1 MFFKHILSLKV
12 LIALLLFFGMI
23 SLFIGVISINVK
35 DILNL
40 NSTQLEIITLTR
52 IPRLIAILLTGMSL
66 SICGLIMQQLTQN
79 KFVSPTTAGTMDC
92 AKFGI
97 LISLI
102 FFTGASFFTQA
113 IIASIFALLGSFIFI
128 QILRKIKL
136 KDVIF
141 VPLIG
146 LMFGGI
152 ISAITTFFA
161 YALNYIQNIQGWLQG
176 SMANVMQGNYELLY
190 ISLPLFIL
198 AYFLA
203 HKITIVGMGEDIALN
218 LGISYN
224 GILFLGLMIVSII
237 TSLVIVSVG
246 IIPFLGL
253 IIPNLVA
260 LYLGDNLR
268 KNLIYIALC
277 GALFLLVCD
286 IISRL
291 VIFPFE
297 MPLSITTGVLG
308 SLIFIFL
315 LLKGKFMRKKMLI
328 LSFLTLNMIGI
339 FIFVGLNGF
348 DEYALKSRFLQIA
361 AIIIV
366 AICIAVSTVIFQ
378 TLCNNKILTPAI
390 IGLDSLYMLLQSALI
405 FSFGAANLSVY
416 KNDINFLITL
426 VCMVVFS
433 LELYKILFSS
443 DRSIYLIMLLGLVFG
458 TLFSTLSSF
467 FEVLIDPDEFM
478 VIQGRMFASFDNI
491 AFDVLILAYII
502 SFLSFIWIFRYMKF
516 LDPLN
521 LGKDLAIN
529 LGINYQKISKQLMII
544 IAILTSISTA
554 LVGPITFLGLLVV
567 NITYELFKTA
577 KHSIL
582 LSACILISILALL
595 GGVFF
600 VSRVF
605 DYNATISMVINFLGG
620 IYFIYLVLK
629 GNKL

>member
-1 MFFKHILSLKV
+1 MLFKHLFSLNIL
-12 LIALLLFFGMI
+12 LILLVVFGII
-23 SLFIGVISINVK
+23 SLFIGVICINLD
-35 DILNL
+35 DIFSL
-40 NSTQLEIITLTR
+40 STTQLEIILLTR

-113 IIASIFALLGSFIFI
+113 LIASIFALLGSFIFI

-152 ISAITTFFA
+152 INAITTFFA

-203 HKITIVGMGEDIALN
+203 HKITIAGMGEDLALN
-218 LGISYN
+218 LGVSYN
-224 GILFLGLMIVSII
+224 TILFLGLIIVSII
-237 TSLVIVSVG
+237 TSVVIVSIGV
-246 IIPFLGL
+246 IPFLGL

-260 LYLGDNLR
+260 IYRGDNLK

-277 GALFLLVCD
+277 GALFLLICD

-315 LLKGKFMRKKMLI
+315 LLKRK
-328 LSFLTLNMIGI
+328 T
-339 FIFVGLNGF
+339 
-348 DEYALKSRFLQIA
+348 YA
-361 AIIIV
+361 
-366 AICIAVSTVIFQ
+366 
-378 TLCNNKILTPAI
+378 
-390 IGLDSLYMLLQSALI
+390 
-405 FSFGAANLSVY
+405 
-416 KNDINFLITL
+416 
-426 VCMVVFS
+426 
-433 LELYKILFSS
+433 
-443 DRSIYLIMLLGLVFG
+443 
-458 TLFSTLSSF
+458 
-467 FEVLIDPDEFM
+467 
-478 VIQGRMFASFDNI
+478 
-491 AFDVLILAYII
+491 
-502 SFLSFIWIFRYMKF
+502 
-516 LDPLN
+516 
-521 LGKDLAIN
+521 
-529 LGINYQKISKQLMII
+529 
-544 IAILTSISTA
+544 
-554 LVGPITFLGLLVV
+554 
-567 NITYELFKTA
+567 
-577 KHSIL
+577 
-582 LSACILISILALL
+582 
-595 GGVFF
+595 
-600 VSRVF
+600 
-605 DYNATISMVINFLGG
+605 
-620 IYFIYLVLK
+620 
-629 GNKL
+629 

>member
-1 MFFKHILSLKV
+1 MLFKHLFSLNIL
-12 LIALLLFFGMI
+12 LILLVVFGII
-23 SLFIGVISINVK
+23 SLFIGVIRINLD
-35 DILNL
+35 DIFSL
-40 NSTQLEIITLTR
+40 STTQLEIILLTR

-113 IIASIFALLGSFIFI
+113 LIASIFALLGSFIFI

-152 ISAITTFFA
+152 INAITTFFA

-203 HKITIVGMGEDIALN
+203 HKITIAGMGEELALN
-218 LGISYN
+218 LGVSYN
-224 GILFLGLMIVSII
+224 TILFLGLIIVSII
-237 TSLVIVSVG
+237 TSVVIVSIGV
-246 IIPFLGL
+246 IPFLGL

-260 LYLGDNLR
+260 IYRGDNLK

-277 GALFLLVCD
+277 GALFLLICD

-315 LLKGKFMRKKMLI
+315 LLKRK
-328 LSFLTLNMIGI
+328 T
-339 FIFVGLNGF
+339 
-348 DEYALKSRFLQIA
+348 YA
-361 AIIIV
+361 
-366 AICIAVSTVIFQ
+366 
-378 TLCNNKILTPAI
+378 
-390 IGLDSLYMLLQSALI
+390 
-405 FSFGAANLSVY
+405 
-416 KNDINFLITL
+416 
-426 VCMVVFS
+426 
-433 LELYKILFSS
+433 
-443 DRSIYLIMLLGLVFG
+443 
-458 TLFSTLSSF
+458 
-467 FEVLIDPDEFM
+467 
-478 VIQGRMFASFDNI
+478 
-491 AFDVLILAYII
+491 
-502 SFLSFIWIFRYMKF
+502 
-516 LDPLN
+516 
-521 LGKDLAIN
+521 
-529 LGINYQKISKQLMII
+529 
-544 IAILTSISTA
+544 
-554 LVGPITFLGLLVV
+554 
-567 NITYELFKTA
+567 
-577 KHSIL
+577 
-582 LSACILISILALL
+582 
-595 GGVFF
+595 
-600 VSRVF
+600 
-605 DYNATISMVINFLGG
+605 
-620 IYFIYLVLK
+620 
-629 GNKL
+629 

>member
-224 GILFLGLMIVSII
+224 GILFLGLMIVS
-237 TSLVIVSVG
+237 VG

-315 LLKGKFMRKKMLI
+315 LLKRKA
-328 LSFLTLNMIGI
+328 
-339 FIFVGLNGF
+339 
-348 DEYALKSRFLQIA
+348 YA
-361 AIIIV
+361 
-366 AICIAVSTVIFQ
+366 
-378 TLCNNKILTPAI
+378 
-390 IGLDSLYMLLQSALI
+390 
-405 FSFGAANLSVY
+405 
-416 KNDINFLITL
+416 
-426 VCMVVFS
+426 
-433 LELYKILFSS
+433 
-443 DRSIYLIMLLGLVFG
+443 
-458 TLFSTLSSF
+458 
-467 FEVLIDPDEFM
+467 
-478 VIQGRMFASFDNI
+478 
-491 AFDVLILAYII
+491 
-502 SFLSFIWIFRYMKF
+502 
-516 LDPLN
+516 
-521 LGKDLAIN
+521 
-529 LGINYQKISKQLMII
+529 
-544 IAILTSISTA
+544 
-554 LVGPITFLGLLVV
+554 
-567 NITYELFKTA
+567 
-577 KHSIL
+577 
-582 LSACILISILALL
+582 
-595 GGVFF
+595 
-600 VSRVF
+600 
-605 DYNATISMVINFLGG
+605 
-620 IYFIYLVLK
+620 
-629 GNKL
+629 

>member
-1 MFFKHILSLKV
+1 MLFKHLFSLNIL
-12 LIALLLFFGMI
+12 LILLVVFGII
-23 SLFIGVISINVK
+23 SLFIGVIRINLD
-35 DILNL
+35 DIFSL
-40 NSTQLEIITLTR
+40 STTQLEIILLTR

-113 IIASIFALLGSFIFI
+113 LIASIFALLGSFIFI

-152 ISAITTFFA
+152 INAITTFFA

-203 HKITIVGMGEDIALN
+203 HKITIAGMGEDLALN
-218 LGISYN
+218 LGVSYN
-224 GILFLGLMIVSII
+224 TILFLGLIIVSII
-237 TSLVIVSVG
+237 TSVVIVSIGV
-246 IIPFLGL
+246 IPFLGL

-260 LYLGDNLR
+260 IYRGDNLK

-277 GALFLLVCD
+277 GTLFLLICD

-315 LLKGKFMRKKMLI
+315 LLKRK
-328 LSFLTLNMIGI
+328 T
-339 FIFVGLNGF
+339 
-348 DEYALKSRFLQIA
+348 YA
-361 AIIIV
+361 
-366 AICIAVSTVIFQ
+366 
-378 TLCNNKILTPAI
+378 
-390 IGLDSLYMLLQSALI
+390 
-405 FSFGAANLSVY
+405 
-416 KNDINFLITL
+416 
-426 VCMVVFS
+426 
-433 LELYKILFSS
+433 
-443 DRSIYLIMLLGLVFG
+443 
-458 TLFSTLSSF
+458 
-467 FEVLIDPDEFM
+467 
-478 VIQGRMFASFDNI
+478 
-491 AFDVLILAYII
+491 
-502 SFLSFIWIFRYMKF
+502 
-516 LDPLN
+516 
-521 LGKDLAIN
+521 
-529 LGINYQKISKQLMII
+529 
-544 IAILTSISTA
+544 
-554 LVGPITFLGLLVV
+554 
-567 NITYELFKTA
+567 
-577 KHSIL
+577 
-582 LSACILISILALL
+582 
-595 GGVFF
+595 
-600 VSRVF
+600 
-605 DYNATISMVINFLGG
+605 
-620 IYFIYLVLK
+620 
-629 GNKL
+629 

>member
-1 MFFKHILSLKV
+1 MLFKHLFSLNIL
-12 LIALLLFFGMI
+12 LILLVIFGI
-23 SLFIGVISINVK
+23 LSLFIGVIRINLD
-35 DILNL
+35 DIFSL
-40 NSTQLEIITLTR
+40 STTQLEIILLTR

-102 FFTGASFFTQA
+102 FFAGASFFTQA
-113 IIASIFALLGSFIFI
+113 LIASIFALLGSFIFI

-152 ISAITTFFA
+152 INAITTFFA

-203 HKITIVGMGEDIALN
+203 HKITIAGMGEDLALN
-218 LGISYN
+218 LGVSYN
-224 GILFLGLMIVSII
+224 TILFSGLIIVSII
-237 TSLVIVSVG
+237 TSVVIVSVG
-246 IIPFLGL
+246 VIPFLGL

-260 LYLGDNLR
+260 IYRGDNLK

-315 LLKGKFMRKKMLI
+315 LLKRK
-328 LSFLTLNMIGI
+328 T
-339 FIFVGLNGF
+339 
-348 DEYALKSRFLQIA
+348 YA
-361 AIIIV
+361 
-366 AICIAVSTVIFQ
+366 
-378 TLCNNKILTPAI
+378 
-390 IGLDSLYMLLQSALI
+390 
-405 FSFGAANLSVY
+405 
-416 KNDINFLITL
+416 
-426 VCMVVFS
+426 
-433 LELYKILFSS
+433 
-443 DRSIYLIMLLGLVFG
+443 
-458 TLFSTLSSF
+458 
-467 FEVLIDPDEFM
+467 
-478 VIQGRMFASFDNI
+478 
-491 AFDVLILAYII
+491 
-502 SFLSFIWIFRYMKF
+502 
-516 LDPLN
+516 
-521 LGKDLAIN
+521 
-529 LGINYQKISKQLMII
+529 
-544 IAILTSISTA
+544 
-554 LVGPITFLGLLVV
+554 
-567 NITYELFKTA
+567 
-577 KHSIL
+577 
-582 LSACILISILALL
+582 
-595 GGVFF
+595 
-600 VSRVF
+600 
-605 DYNATISMVINFLGG
+605 
-620 IYFIYLVLK
+620 
-629 GNKL
+629 

>member
-1 MFFKHILSLKV
+1 MLFKHLFSLNIL
-12 LIALLLFFGMI
+12 LILLVVFGIM
-23 SLFIGVISINVK
+23 SLFIGIIRINLD
-35 DILNL
+35 DIFSL
-40 NSTQLEIITLTR
+40 STTQLEIILLTR

-113 IIASIFALLGSFIFI
+113 LIASIFALLGSFIFI

-152 ISAITTFFA
+152 INAITTFFA

-203 HKITIVGMGEDIALN
+203 HKITIAGMGEDLALN
-218 LGISYN
+218 LGVSYN
-224 GILFLGLMIVSII
+224 TILFLGLIIVSII
-237 TSLVIVSVG
+237 TSVVIVSIGV
-246 IIPFLGL
+246 IPFLGL

-260 LYLGDNLR
+260 IYRGDNLK

-277 GALFLLVCD
+277 GALFLLICD

-315 LLKGKFMRKKMLI
+315 LLKRK
-328 LSFLTLNMIGI
+328 T
-339 FIFVGLNGF
+339 
-348 DEYALKSRFLQIA
+348 YA
-361 AIIIV
+361 
-366 AICIAVSTVIFQ
+366 
-378 TLCNNKILTPAI
+378 
-390 IGLDSLYMLLQSALI
+390 
-405 FSFGAANLSVY
+405 
-416 KNDINFLITL
+416 
-426 VCMVVFS
+426 
-433 LELYKILFSS
+433 
-443 DRSIYLIMLLGLVFG
+443 
-458 TLFSTLSSF
+458 
-467 FEVLIDPDEFM
+467 
-478 VIQGRMFASFDNI
+478 
-491 AFDVLILAYII
+491 
-502 SFLSFIWIFRYMKF
+502 
-516 LDPLN
+516 
-521 LGKDLAIN
+521 
-529 LGINYQKISKQLMII
+529 
-544 IAILTSISTA
+544 
-554 LVGPITFLGLLVV
+554 
-567 NITYELFKTA
+567 
-577 KHSIL
+577 
-582 LSACILISILALL
+582 
-595 GGVFF
+595 
-600 VSRVF
+600 
-605 DYNATISMVINFLGG
+605 
-620 IYFIYLVLK
+620 
-629 GNKL
+629 

>member
-1 MFFKHILSLKV
+1 MLFKHLFSLNIL
-12 LIALLLFFGMI
+12 LILLVVFGII
-23 SLFIGVISINVK
+23 SLFIGVIRINLD
-35 DILNL
+35 DIFSL
-40 NSTQLEIITLTR
+40 STTQLEIILLTR

-113 IIASIFALLGSFIFI
+113 LIASIFALLGSFIFI

-152 ISAITTFFA
+152 INAITTFFA

-203 HKITIVGMGEDIALN
+203 HKITIAGMGEDLALN
-218 LGISYN
+218 LGVSYN
-224 GILFLGLMIVSII
+224 TILFLGLIIVSII
-237 TSLVIVSVG
+237 TSVVIVSIGV
-246 IIPFLGL
+246 IPFLGL

-260 LYLGDNLR
+260 IYRGDNLK

-277 GALFLLVCD
+277 GALFLLICD

-315 LLKGKFMRKKMLI
+315 LLKRK
-328 LSFLTLNMIGI
+328 TC
-339 FIFVGLNGF
+339 
-348 DEYALKSRFLQIA
+348 A
-361 AIIIV
+361 
-366 AICIAVSTVIFQ
+366 
-378 TLCNNKILTPAI
+378 
-390 IGLDSLYMLLQSALI
+390 
-405 FSFGAANLSVY
+405 
-416 KNDINFLITL
+416 
-426 VCMVVFS
+426 
-433 LELYKILFSS
+433 
-443 DRSIYLIMLLGLVFG
+443 
-458 TLFSTLSSF
+458 
-467 FEVLIDPDEFM
+467 
-478 VIQGRMFASFDNI
+478 
-491 AFDVLILAYII
+491 
-502 SFLSFIWIFRYMKF
+502 
-516 LDPLN
+516 
-521 LGKDLAIN
+521 
-529 LGINYQKISKQLMII
+529 
-544 IAILTSISTA
+544 
-554 LVGPITFLGLLVV
+554 
-567 NITYELFKTA
+567 
-577 KHSIL
+577 
-582 LSACILISILALL
+582 
-595 GGVFF
+595 
-600 VSRVF
+600 
-605 DYNATISMVINFLGG
+605 
-620 IYFIYLVLK
+620 
-629 GNKL
+629 

>member
-1 MFFKHILSLKV
+1 MLFKHLFSLNIL
-12 LIALLLFFGMI
+12 LILLVVFGII
-23 SLFIGVISINVK
+23 SLFIGVIRINLD
-35 DILNL
+35 DIFSL
-40 NSTQLEIITLTR
+40 SATQLEIILLTR

-92 AKFGI
+92 AKLGI

-102 FFTGASFFTQA
+102 FFAGASFFTQA
-113 IIASIFALLGSFIFI
+113 LIASIFALLGSFIFI

-152 ISAITTFFA
+152 INAITTFFA

-203 HKITIVGMGEDIALN
+203 HKITIAGMGEDLALN
-218 LGISYN
+218 LGVSYN
-224 GILFLGLMIVSII
+224 TILFSGLIIVSII
-237 TSLVIVSVG
+237 TSVVIVSVG

-260 LYLGDNLR
+260 IYRGDNLK

-315 LLKGKFMRKKMLI
+315 LLKRK
-328 LSFLTLNMIGI
+328 T
-339 FIFVGLNGF
+339 
-348 DEYALKSRFLQIA
+348 YA
-361 AIIIV
+361 
-366 AICIAVSTVIFQ
+366 
-378 TLCNNKILTPAI
+378 
-390 IGLDSLYMLLQSALI
+390 
-405 FSFGAANLSVY
+405 
-416 KNDINFLITL
+416 
-426 VCMVVFS
+426 
-433 LELYKILFSS
+433 
-443 DRSIYLIMLLGLVFG
+443 
-458 TLFSTLSSF
+458 
-467 FEVLIDPDEFM
+467 
-478 VIQGRMFASFDNI
+478 
-491 AFDVLILAYII
+491 
-502 SFLSFIWIFRYMKF
+502 
-516 LDPLN
+516 
-521 LGKDLAIN
+521 
-529 LGINYQKISKQLMII
+529 
-544 IAILTSISTA
+544 
-554 LVGPITFLGLLVV
+554 
-567 NITYELFKTA
+567 
-577 KHSIL
+577 
-582 LSACILISILALL
+582 
-595 GGVFF
+595 
-600 VSRVF
+600 
-605 DYNATISMVINFLGG
+605 
-620 IYFIYLVLK
+620 
-629 GNKL
+629 

>member
-1 MFFKHILSLKV
+1 MLFKHLFSLNIL
-12 LIALLLFFGMI
+12 LILLVVFGII
-23 SLFIGVISINVK
+23 SLFIGVIRINLD
-35 DILNL
+35 DIFSL
-40 NSTQLEIITLTR
+40 STTQLEIILLTR

-113 IIASIFALLGSFIFI
+113 LIASIFALLGSFIFI

-152 ISAITTFFA
+152 INAITTFFA

-203 HKITIVGMGEDIALN
+203 HKITIAGMGEDLALN
-218 LGISYN
+218 LGVSYN
-224 GILFLGLMIVSII
+224 TILFLGLIIVSII
-237 TSLVIVSVG
+237 TSVVIVSIGV
-246 IIPFLGL
+246 IPFLGL

-277 GALFLLVCD
+277 GALFLLICD

-315 LLKGKFMRKKMLI
+315 LLKRK
-328 LSFLTLNMIGI
+328 T
-339 FIFVGLNGF
+339 
-348 DEYALKSRFLQIA
+348 YA
-361 AIIIV
+361 
-366 AICIAVSTVIFQ
+366 
-378 TLCNNKILTPAI
+378 
-390 IGLDSLYMLLQSALI
+390 
-405 FSFGAANLSVY
+405 
-416 KNDINFLITL
+416 
-426 VCMVVFS
+426 
-433 LELYKILFSS
+433 
-443 DRSIYLIMLLGLVFG
+443 
-458 TLFSTLSSF
+458 
-467 FEVLIDPDEFM
+467 
-478 VIQGRMFASFDNI
+478 
-491 AFDVLILAYII
+491 
-502 SFLSFIWIFRYMKF
+502 
-516 LDPLN
+516 
-521 LGKDLAIN
+521 
-529 LGINYQKISKQLMII
+529 
-544 IAILTSISTA
+544 
-554 LVGPITFLGLLVV
+554 
-567 NITYELFKTA
+567 
-577 KHSIL
+577 
-582 LSACILISILALL
+582 
-595 GGVFF
+595 
-600 VSRVF
+600 
-605 DYNATISMVINFLGG
+605 
-620 IYFIYLVLK
+620 
-629 GNKL
+629 

>member
-1 MFFKHILSLKV
+1 MLFKHLFSLNIL
-12 LIALLLFFGMI
+12 LILLVVFGII
-23 SLFIGVISINVK
+23 SLFIGVIRINLD
-35 DILNL
+35 DIFSL
-40 NSTQLEIITLTR
+40 STTQLEIILLTR

-102 FFTGASFFTQA
+102 FFTGASFFTQT
-113 IIASIFALLGSFIFI
+113 IIASVFALLGSFIFI

-203 HKITIVGMGEDIALN
+203 HKITIAGMGEDLALN
-218 LGISYN
+218 LGVSYN
-224 GILFLGLMIVSII
+224 TILFLGLIIVSII
-237 TSLVIVSVG
+237 TSVVIVSIGV
-246 IIPFLGL
+246 IPFLGL

-260 LYLGDNLR
+260 IYRGDNLK

-277 GALFLLVCD
+277 GALFLLICD

-315 LLKGKFMRKKMLI
+315 LLKRK
-328 LSFLTLNMIGI
+328 T
-339 FIFVGLNGF
+339 
-348 DEYALKSRFLQIA
+348 YA
-361 AIIIV
+361 
-366 AICIAVSTVIFQ
+366 
-378 TLCNNKILTPAI
+378 
-390 IGLDSLYMLLQSALI
+390 
-405 FSFGAANLSVY
+405 
-416 KNDINFLITL
+416 
-426 VCMVVFS
+426 
-433 LELYKILFSS
+433 
-443 DRSIYLIMLLGLVFG
+443 
-458 TLFSTLSSF
+458 
-467 FEVLIDPDEFM
+467 
-478 VIQGRMFASFDNI
+478 
-491 AFDVLILAYII
+491 
-502 SFLSFIWIFRYMKF
+502 
-516 LDPLN
+516 
-521 LGKDLAIN
+521 
-529 LGINYQKISKQLMII
+529 
-544 IAILTSISTA
+544 
-554 LVGPITFLGLLVV
+554 
-567 NITYELFKTA
+567 
-577 KHSIL
+577 
-582 LSACILISILALL
+582 
-595 GGVFF
+595 
-600 VSRVF
+600 
-605 DYNATISMVINFLGG
+605 
-620 IYFIYLVLK
+620 
-629 GNKL
+629 

>member
-1 MFFKHILSLKV
+1 MLFKHLFSLNIL
-12 LIALLLFFGMI
+12 LILLVVFGII
-23 SLFIGVISINVK
+23 SLFIGVIRINLD
-35 DILNL
+35 DIFSL
-40 NSTQLEIITLTR
+40 STTQLEIILLTR

-102 FFTGASFFTQA
+102 FFTGASFFTQT
-113 IIASIFALLGSFIFI
+113 IIASIFAFLGSFVFI

-224 GILFLGLMIVSII
+224 GILFLGL
-237 TSLVIVSVG
+237 VIVSVG

-315 LLKGKFMRKKMLI
+315 LLKRKA
-328 LSFLTLNMIGI
+328 
-339 FIFVGLNGF
+339 
-348 DEYALKSRFLQIA
+348 YA
-361 AIIIV
+361 
-366 AICIAVSTVIFQ
+366 
-378 TLCNNKILTPAI
+378 
-390 IGLDSLYMLLQSALI
+390 
-405 FSFGAANLSVY
+405 
-416 KNDINFLITL
+416 
-426 VCMVVFS
+426 
-433 LELYKILFSS
+433 
-443 DRSIYLIMLLGLVFG
+443 
-458 TLFSTLSSF
+458 
-467 FEVLIDPDEFM
+467 
-478 VIQGRMFASFDNI
+478 
-491 AFDVLILAYII
+491 
-502 SFLSFIWIFRYMKF
+502 
-516 LDPLN
+516 
-521 LGKDLAIN
+521 
-529 LGINYQKISKQLMII
+529 
-544 IAILTSISTA
+544 
-554 LVGPITFLGLLVV
+554 
-567 NITYELFKTA
+567 
-577 KHSIL
+577 
-582 LSACILISILALL
+582 
-595 GGVFF
+595 
-600 VSRVF
+600 
-605 DYNATISMVINFLGG
+605 
-620 IYFIYLVLK
+620 
-629 GNKL
+629 

>member
-102 FFTGASFFTQA
+102 FFAGASFFTQA
-113 IIASIFALLGSFIFI
+113 IIASVFALLGSFIFI

-152 ISAITTFFA
+152 I
-161 YALNYIQNIQGWLQG
+161 
-176 SMANVMQGNYELLY
+176 
-190 ISLPLFIL
+190 
-198 AYFLA
+198 
-203 HKITIVGMGEDIALN
+203 
-218 LGISYN
+218 
-224 GILFLGLMIVSII
+224 

-253 IIPNLVA
+253 IISNLVV

-315 LLKGKFMRKKMLI
+315 LLKRK
-328 LSFLTLNMIGI
+328 
-339 FIFVGLNGF
+339 V
-348 DEYALKSRFLQIA
+348 YA
-361 AIIIV
+361 
-366 AICIAVSTVIFQ
+366 
-378 TLCNNKILTPAI
+378 
-390 IGLDSLYMLLQSALI
+390 
-405 FSFGAANLSVY
+405 
-416 KNDINFLITL
+416 
-426 VCMVVFS
+426 
-433 LELYKILFSS
+433 
-443 DRSIYLIMLLGLVFG
+443 
-458 TLFSTLSSF
+458 
-467 FEVLIDPDEFM
+467 
-478 VIQGRMFASFDNI
+478 
-491 AFDVLILAYII
+491 
-502 SFLSFIWIFRYMKF
+502 
-516 LDPLN
+516 
-521 LGKDLAIN
+521 
-529 LGINYQKISKQLMII
+529 
-544 IAILTSISTA
+544 
-554 LVGPITFLGLLVV
+554 
-567 NITYELFKTA
+567 
-577 KHSIL
+577 
-582 LSACILISILALL
+582 
-595 GGVFF
+595 
-600 VSRVF
+600 
-605 DYNATISMVINFLGG
+605 
-620 IYFIYLVLK
+620 
-629 GNKL
+629 